1 MFDNVRI
8 SNLKKMKLV
17 VMTNKGC
24 FALFQKRRLIKLS
37 FQKILEKVK
46 SGKYDEV
53 RKAKLRKAK

>member
-1 MFDNVRI
+1 
-8 SNLKKMKLV
+8 MKLV

-53 RKAKLRKAK
+53 REAKLRKAK